1 MRFVIRRNMMSW
13 HNLYRN
19 NSNIN
24 DLSKDN
30 LRGENLSSNKDV
42 NNTIKNTSII
52 KIKHSRYD
60 GTFHFTFACGKCRKS
75 VTRYYK
81 YCPYCGKELDWENQ
95 SVYEKRD
102 E

>member
-1 MRFVIRRNMMSW
+1 M
-13 HNLYRN
+13 RN
-19 NSNIN
+19 N
-24 DLSKDN
+24 LGKD
-30 LRGENLSSNKDV
+30 NLSSNKLSSNKDI
-42 NNTIKNTSII
+42 NNTIKNTIKNTSII

-75 VTRYYK
+75 VTRYFK
-81 YCPYCGKELDWENQ
+81 YCPYCGKELNWENQ